1 MTRHSCVDCSYRA
14 GDGGDDDGDGGD
26 RVLMVGERR
35 LGSVAGEWT
44 AEAVES
50 GVRKDGVQWD
60 CRWELSTRR
69 SAETPQPWHH

>member
-26 RVLMVGERR
+26 RVPMAGERR
-35 LGSVAGEWT
+35 LGSVAGGWT

-50 GVRKDGVQWD
+50 GVQKGWSAVGLQMGAVHA
-60 CRWELSTRR
+60 R
-69 SAETPQPWHH
+69 SAETPQPWHR